1 MGEKEGMELR
11 SWTFPSESWK
21 CETKNL
27 TQGLQLV
34 DEQAAQ
40 FVPQCFVEAFLV
52 SRVWLEVD

>member
-11 SWTFPSESWK
+11 SWTFPSESWE

-34 DEQAAQ
+34 GEQAAQ
-40 FVPQCFVEAFLV
+40 SVPQCFL
-52 SRVWLEVD
+52 